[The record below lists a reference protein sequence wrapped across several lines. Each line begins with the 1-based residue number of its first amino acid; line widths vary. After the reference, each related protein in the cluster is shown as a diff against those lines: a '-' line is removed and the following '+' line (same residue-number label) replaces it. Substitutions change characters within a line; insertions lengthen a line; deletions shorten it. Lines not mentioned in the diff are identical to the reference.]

1 MAISRRQGLLLGA
14 GLVGLAGAAAVW
26 RLSMPAEDRLL
37 AGLVDPAGAARI
49 GARLLDTAVP
59 PVDETATRA
68 RLAALARE
76 LPEEAAA
83 LRAALAERIA
93 DDFRAGELVEVEAWY
108 LARTEADLALL
119 AAWRRAA

>member
-26 RLSMPAEDRLL
+26 RLSIPAEDRLL
-37 AGLVDPAGAARI
+37 AGLVDPDGAARI
-49 GARLLDTAVP
+49 GVRLLDAAVP
-59 PVDETATRA
+59 PVDEAATRA
-68 RLAALARE
+68 RLATLARE
-76 LPEEAAA
+76 LPQEADA
-83 LRAALAERIA
+83 LRAALAERIT
-93 DDFRAGELVEVEAWY
+93 DEFRAGELVEVEAWF